1 MDGKEPVR
9 MSLTDMRPIDG
20 QGSFAFEISI
30 DDVKKALYQVLLVII
45 SAVASYA
52 ATTWMPELQA
62 SWPFIVPAVTAALQ
76 FIDKWARDTR
86 SSLEKQRVS
95 PQMYREA
102 LKHRV

>member
-1 MDGKEPVR
+1 MDQKEPVR

-20 QGSFAFEISI
+20 QGSFAFEISL
-30 DDVKKALYQVLLVII
+30 DDVKKALYQVLLVIV

-52 ATTWMPELQA
+52 VTAWVPDLQA
-62 SWPFIVPAVTAALQ
+62 SWPFVVPAITAALQ

-86 SSLEKQRVS
+86 STLEKQRVS
-95 PQMYREA
+95 LEMYREA